1 MTNKLSMLFFFTF
14 FHFSSLYFFEKI
26 FFFTFLLIMSNNN
39 NNNNNN
45 MEEEI
50 EIINI
55 SKEGM
60 SYAELKRLHTMSMST
75 SNNISRILLLSM
87 STPTPLTSST
97 SSPSTSLT
105 PPTSLTPS
113 TSSTSLSSTP
123 LTQSTPMVILF
134 SSENVVISK
143 ANSNWLTEYYP
154 FKESCRICHYFGHSF
169 KCCPNIRSDFRGVE
183 ACLNCWQEGHFG
195 AECTE
200 LTRVPPYNNNFKSPE
215 EIINFLLYK

>member
-1 MTNKLSMLFFFTF
+1 
-14 FHFSSLYFFEKI
+14 
-26 FFFTFLLIMSNNN
+26 MSNNN

-45 MEEEI
+45 TEEEI

-55 SKEGM
+55 SREGM

-75 SNNISRILLLSM
+75 SNNISRILLLRM

-105 PPTSLTPS
+105 PS
-113 TSSTSLSSTP
+113 TSSSSTP
-123 LTQSTPMVILF
+123 LTQSTSTPITPMVTLF

-143 ANSNWLTEYYP
+143 ANSNWLTEYHP

-169 KCCPNIRSDFRGVE
+169 KRCPNIRSDFQGVE

-200 LTRVPPYNNNFKSPE
+200 LPRVPPYNNNFKSPE